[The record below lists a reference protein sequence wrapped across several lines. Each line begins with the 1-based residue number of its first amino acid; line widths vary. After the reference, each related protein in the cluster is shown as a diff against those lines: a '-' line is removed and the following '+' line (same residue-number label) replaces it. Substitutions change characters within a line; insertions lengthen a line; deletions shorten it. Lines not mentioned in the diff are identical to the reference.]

1 MLEASV
7 GLFIILAFVFT
18 VGILSGPPKKRVRS
32 REHFDLAVGSYGTSS
47 NVNDLLST
55 SATLPAAT
63 RQASAGILPRVDVKL
78 TPAEEA
84 ALKGK

>member
-1 MLEASV
+1 MLQASV
-7 GLFIILAFVFT
+7 GLFIILAFVFA
-18 VGILSGPPKKRVRS
+18 VGVFSGPPKKRSRS
-32 REHFDLAVGSYGTSS
+32 RDNFDVAVGSRGTSS

-55 SATLPAAT
+55 PATRAAATL
-63 RQASAGILPRVDVKL
+63 QASIGILPVDVKS